1 MVLLLL
7 QCVTTNYQTRLS
19 LHFPTDAY
27 LLFWQTQSHR
37 ASQLLALKWGY
48 FLVLHLDEWSVS
60 WNGVRMK
67 LHMFWTLLCLEN
79 HRVPTYTC
87 SIQRTNYPLRS
98 WMQSILGDYY
108 KYMPSTNGTYIVGV
122 TELDSFHNLPHDF
135 FHVAFISPSWILLKV
150 IKCSVVHKLK
160 HKVEAPFASK
170 HFNQIYQVFMA
181 KLLWKKYDLALLN
194 CKMKYAWFIC
204 VDQGKR

>member
-1 MVLLLL
+1 
-7 QCVTTNYQTRLS
+7 
-19 LHFPTDAY
+19 
-27 LLFWQTQSHR
+27 
-37 ASQLLALKWGY
+37 
-48 FLVLHLDEWSVS
+48 
-60 WNGVRMK
+60 
-67 LHMFWTLLCLEN
+67 
-79 HRVPTYTC
+79 
-87 SIQRTNYPLRS
+87 
-98 WMQSILGDYY
+98 MQSILGDYY

-181 KLLWKKYDLALLN
+181 KLL
-194 CKMKYAWFIC
+194 
-204 VDQGKR
+204 